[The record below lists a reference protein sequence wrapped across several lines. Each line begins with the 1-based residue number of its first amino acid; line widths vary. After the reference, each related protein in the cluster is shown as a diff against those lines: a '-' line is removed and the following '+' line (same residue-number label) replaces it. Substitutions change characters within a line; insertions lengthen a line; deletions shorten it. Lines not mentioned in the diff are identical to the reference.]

1 MNKRVGLLPAR
12 CVNDFQITLQL
23 LNRELYSLSG
33 VQTSHFL
40 EEGSLKLEGG
50 HPPVLFVGRLFI
62 KIIRSGGFFIARFYF
77 GNLHGME

>member
-1 MNKRVGLLPAR
+1 M
-12 CVNDFQITLQL
+12 
-23 LNRELYSLSG
+23 SG

-77 GNLHGME
+77 SRILHTGAGYENFSSGLRPLGQLYRVVS